1 MVEVKT
7 LTELDPDSLRL
18 FASYISNT
26 RYSVRKLGLDDQTV
40 IELELVS
47 LERPCTKRYSPLD
60 EETIQRYT
68 GVLQYGL
75 REGRIKRNNLSG

>member
-1 MVEVKT
+1 MLEVKT
-7 LTELDPDSLRL
+7 LTELDPDSGRL

-26 RYSVRKLGLDDQTV
+26 KYAVRKTESDDHAV

-75 REGRIKRNNLSG
+75 R